1 MIVGIIALVW
11 SVFLGWLA
19 FLPLGILGGIVAIV
33 LGVVGMKKAAEV
45 GRGRGASIGGL
56 ITGII
61 AVVVSVLWIF
71 FWVVVINSASDSV
84 DDWTGEV
91 DPSTISWSIKDCSL
105 DTFDSPTMTIEIE
118 NKTSSSKTYTFD
130 YEFKAGNG
138 TVIDS
143 GTSFPESVPGKAR
156 RTIEIQS
163 FESTSAANVR
173 CAVKSVNNW
182 FN

>member
-11 SVFLGWLA
+11 SVFLGWIA

-45 GRGRGASIGGL
+45 SRGRGASIGGL
-56 ITGII
+56 VTGII

-71 FWVVVINSASDSV
+71 FWVVVIDTASDSV

-138 TVIDS
+138 TIIDS